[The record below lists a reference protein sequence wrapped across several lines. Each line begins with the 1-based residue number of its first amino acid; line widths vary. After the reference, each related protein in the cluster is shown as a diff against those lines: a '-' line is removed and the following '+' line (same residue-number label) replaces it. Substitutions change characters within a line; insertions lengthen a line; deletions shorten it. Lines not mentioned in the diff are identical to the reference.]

1 MVNRRL
7 IETLGVTASFGTLEL
22 FVGEMESQ
30 VYRHLGTE
38 RRYVDEAREE
48 PGRTLAIWRYNLVAT
63 TFPRRFYYG
72 VIRGDV
78 RDDRGNARQAVRS
91 CSNSDAGAVLGARA
105 FGLRAPVLST
115 YLRRTLGLDV
125 STRSG
130 WAEVLQIAQVRHC
143 VAHVGGHVATARKP
157 AKLKA
162 ALTALGL
169 SVDGDG
175 YIDIPHGEAVRL
187 IIEHAKCW
195 IIEVVSDADRALP
208 PAAGGGNT

>member
-1 MVNRRL
+1 MVQRPL
-7 IETLGVTASFGTLEL
+7 IEALGVTASFGTLEL
-22 FVGEMESQ
+22 FVGEMEAQ

-48 PGRTLAIWRYNLVAT
+48 PGRTLAIWRYNPVAT

-72 VIRGDV
+72 VIVATYVTIEETLVKLCDHV
-78 RDDRGNARQAVRS
+78 RTATQERFSVHELSG
-91 CSNSDAGAVLGARA
+91 
-105 FGLRAPVLST
+105 FGLRLFST

-125 STRSG
+125 STRSC

-143 VAHVGGHVATARKP
+143 VAHVGGHVAS
-157 AKLKA
+157 AKRPGALKA

-169 SVDGDG
+169 SVDADG

-187 IIEHAKCW
+187 IIDHAKRW
-195 IIEVVSDADRALP
+195 TIEVVSDADCALP
-208 PAAGGGNT
+208 PGA